1 VLQPLPLTCH
11 PATPCALLEGI
22 VSTCRREPGPRLAL
36 SFALSGEVGRLRLPS
51 SAAGR
56 RTDGLWRHS
65 CFEAFVRGAG
75 ADVYHE
81 FNVAPS
87 GDWAAYRFD
96 QYRQGMRA
104 ADCAPPAIV
113 TRAGDRWLE
122 VHVTLD
128 LADMAELAR
137 NAPWT
142 VALAAVIEADD
153 GALSYWALAHPPGRP
168 DFHHAA
174 GFACTLLPESSP

>member
-1 VLQPLPLTCH
+1 VPQPLPLTCH

-22 VSTCRREPGPRLAL
+22 AAACRREPGPRLVI
-36 SFALSGEVGRLRLPS
+36 SFSLSGEIERLRLPPR
-51 SAAGR
+51 AAGQR
-56 RTDGLWRHS
+56 ADGLWRHS
-65 CFEAFVRGAG
+65 CFEAFVRDAG

-96 QYRQGMRA
+96 RYRQGMGA
-104 ADCAPPAIV
+104 ANCAPPVIV
-113 TRAGDRWLE
+113 TRAGARRLE

-128 LADMAELAR
+128 LADMTELTG
-137 NAPWT
+137 NAPWA

-174 GFACTLLPESSP
+174 GFTCTLSSESRA